1 MAVYLALGDGIEA
14 SNDKDSPVIWNNLSF
29 KKPYPLP
36 EGVFAVSKYVK
47 GPKEIQ
53 LFLSQ
58 VGIVNSK
65 EQGNKYQKSLRP
77 GQSLISESFGL
88 DNSKFS

>member
-1 MAVYLALGDGIEA
+1 MELKHQMTKRLLLYGIIYL
-14 SNDKDSPVIWNNLSF
+14 
-29 KKPYPLP
+29 KKPFPLP

-58 VGIVNSK
+58 VGIVTIK
-65 EQGNKYQKSLRP
+65 KQGNKYQKSLRP
-77 GQSLISESFGL
+77 GQVLV
-88 DNSKFS
+88 SKMVNYGDGMV